1 MMKIIYLSV
10 LFFGSLLFAQDIL
23 REAVDNADYDAVRQ
37 MIKKNEIE
45 EVYCGKMPPDT
56 ALQLYGKIFKAIPE
70 QSFASCP
77 LQFSISYGAKIC
89 SDKKQLQVC
98 MDVIH
103 FLQME
108 TLQGNLSAVDHF
120 SRVTEIAIKNKA
132 YQKPLREKV
141 DTLVWNKCP
150 KKQKDAC
157 IEACQLYADSTG
169 DTLKLQ
175 ECIENPVKGVI
186 KKLTVSKPSPLNE
199 QIKNWAIEGYWNS
212 PVALSSLWLKSIL
225 SLQEKKVIPDTLVP
239 DMAYLTRVLTIHK
252 EQGTVLPG
260 KDLFRYCASWNR
272 AVDSVFMALQLDSR
286 CPVFIGVVDARDE
299 KIYKAIEIDGSI
311 WIVENMNY
319 EIEETSMCY
328 DRESENCKIYGRLYT
343 WDAAQVACP
352 EGYRLSK
359 DSDWEKLET
368 LAGGSA
374 SAANKLKSNG
384 TDEYAF
390 SVMFGGYANKNAI
403 STLLGEGAYFWT
415 ELETDGR
422 AIARSIFSSDEGVER
437 FSSDKK
443 IFMSVRCVKEN

>member
-1 MMKIIYLSV
+1 
-10 LFFGSLLFAQDIL
+10 
-23 REAVDNADYDAVRQ
+23 
-37 MIKKNEIE
+37 
-45 EVYCGKMPPDT
+45 
-56 ALQLYGKIFKAIPE
+56 
-70 QSFASCP
+70 
-77 LQFSISYGAKIC
+77 
-89 SDKKQLQVC
+89 
-98 MDVIH
+98 
-103 FLQME
+103 
-108 TLQGNLSAVDHF
+108 
-120 SRVTEIAIKNKA
+120 
-132 YQKPLREKV
+132 
-141 DTLVWNKCP
+141 
-150 KKQKDAC
+150 
-157 IEACQLYADSTG
+157 
-169 DTLKLQ
+169 
-175 ECIENPVKGVI
+175 
-186 KKLTVSKPSPLNE
+186 
-199 QIKNWAIEGYWNS
+199 
-212 PVALSSLWLKSIL
+212 
-225 SLQEKKVIPDTLVP
+225 
-239 DMAYLTRVLTIHK
+239 
-252 EQGTVLPG
+252 
-260 KDLFRYCASWNR
+260 
-272 AVDSVFMALQLDSR
+272 
-286 CPVFIGVVDARDE
+286 CPVFIGVVDARYE

>member
-141 DTLVWNKCP
+141 DTLV
-150 KKQKDAC
+150 
-157 IEACQLYADSTG
+157 S
-169 DTLKLQ
+169 
-175 ECIENPVKGVI
+175 
-186 KKLTVSKPSPLNE
+186 E
-199 QIKNWAIEGYWNS
+199 Q
-212 PVALSSLWLKSIL
+212 
-225 SLQEKKVIPDTLVP
+225 VP
-239 DMAYLTRVLTIHK
+239 
-252 EQGTVLPG
+252 
-260 KDLFRYCASWNR
+260 
-272 AVDSVFMALQLDSR
+272 
-286 CPVFIGVVDARDE
+286 
-299 KIYKAIEIDGSI
+299 
-311 WIVENMNY
+311 
-319 EIEETSMCY
+319 
-328 DRESENCKIYGRLYT
+328 
-343 WDAAQVACP
+343 
-352 EGYRLSK
+352 
-359 DSDWEKLET
+359 
-368 LAGGSA
+368 
-374 SAANKLKSNG
+374 
-384 TDEYAF
+384 
-390 SVMFGGYANKNAI
+390 
-403 STLLGEGAYFWT
+403 
-415 ELETDGR
+415 
-422 AIARSIFSSDEGVER
+422 
-437 FSSDKK
+437 
-443 IFMSVRCVKEN
+443 